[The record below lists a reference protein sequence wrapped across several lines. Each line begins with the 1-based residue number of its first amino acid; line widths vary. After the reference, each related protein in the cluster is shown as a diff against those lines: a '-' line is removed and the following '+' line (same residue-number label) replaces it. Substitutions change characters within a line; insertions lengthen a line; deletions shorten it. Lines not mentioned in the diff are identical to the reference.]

1 MEYME
6 ATNGMK
12 PKQPAPASRLTFLSR
27 AARISSSQAIRRT
40 ARFLFLFVA
49 ARKLGPELF
58 GLYALLLATIETTSL
73 ISGEGLI
80 DYLTREVAKRP
91 ERAESLFW
99 RVTQLRLLYAL
110 VLFPVVLIV
119 LRSLRYSGSVLID
132 ASWLLLILFFRSPF
146 ASAQGI
152 IRAVHRVTQLVWLE
166 AVQASCL
173 LGIGFFL
180 LSRHADIHSVIWAE
194 VFSSLVVG
202 LVAIPT
208 VKSLWP
214 RHSRSDV
221 PRRDIFRAT
230 FAFNLYPLIAN
241 IYDRVDVILL
251 SVLAGNFAAGIYA
264 LPYRA
269 LATLQLLP
277 LGLMT
282 AVLPSISSSA
292 NSESDETLC
301 SRMVSSLYVLSL
313 FPVLIVTLLAEPLV
327 FFVLGRHYAESVPIL
342 RILIWAAIPMF
353 INYALNTYL
362 LARSQERLFL
372 YTNSVC
378 AAINIVGNFL
388 LIPHFSYFAAAVM
401 TVITETVLLI
411 QNVAIIKKKFG
422 FLVFPKGVVLTS
434 LVFVLLL
441 AAGVTGSYY
450 FPSPILTAAIPLLFL
465 TYLYFDG
472 SLRSMVSWM
481 SPSLIA
487 S

>member
-58 GLYALLLATIETTSL
+58 GLYALLLAIIETTSL

-99 RVTQLRLLYAL
+99 RVTQLRLLYA
-110 VLFPVVLIV
+110 
-119 LRSLRYSGSVLID
+119 
-132 ASWLLLILFFRSPF
+132 LILFFRSPF